1 MPVAKKYDLISEQDY
16 LEGELLS
23 DIRHEYID
31 GEIYAMV
38 GAHKYHNLITGEM
51 FRILANHLLGKPCQT
66 YASDMKVKI
75 DQKYFY
81 PDVMVDCSNEE
92 TDYFVEK
99 PSIIVE
105 VLSKSTRQRDKTD
118 KRLAYFQIPTLKEYV
133 MIEQDFVEIEFWSRD
148 QDNRWQQSVY
158 YLGDDIT
165 FHSIDLTA
173 SVEDIYRQ
181 VKNEDMLAWWGKNN
195 SNSLIYKTNGVIVV
209 EYLLAVS
216 FFSPDSKAL
225 VPLDRLWSSC
235 PAIVCNVRSSRL
247 RS

>member
-38 GAHKYHNLITGEM
+38 GAHKYHNQIVMTVSNV
-51 FRILANHLLGKPCQT
+51 FYNHLLGKPCQP

-75 DQKYFY
+75 DRKYFY
-81 PDVMVDCSNEE
+81 PDVMVDCSQVDA
-92 TDYFVEK
+92 DYYIEQ

-105 VLSKSTRQRDKTD
+105 VLSKSTRQHDKTV
-118 KRLAYFQIPTLKEYV
+118 KRLAYFQIASLKEYV
-133 MIEQDFVEIEFWSRD
+133 LIEQDFVEIEFWSRD
-148 QDNRWQQSVY
+148 ENNYWQQSVY

-165 FHSIDLTA
+165 FHSIDLTV

-181 VKNEDMLAWWGKNN
+181 VKNEDMLEWWEK
-195 SNSLIYKTNGVIVV
+195 
-209 EYLLAVS
+209 
-216 FFSPDSKAL
+216 KAQQQ
-225 VPLDRLWSSC
+225 LDLH
-235 PAIVCNVRSSRL
+235 N
-247 RS
+247 

>member
-23 DIRHEYID
+23 DIRHEYIE
-31 GEIYAMV
+31 GEVYAMV
-38 GAHKYHNLITGEM
+38 GAHKYHNQIVMTVSNV
-51 FRILANHLLGKPCQT
+51 FYNHLLGKPCQP

-75 DQKYFY
+75 DRKYFY
-81 PDVMVDCSNEE
+81 PDVMVDCSQVDA
-92 TDYFVEK
+92 DYYIEQ

-105 VLSKSTRQRDKTD
+105 VLSKSTRQHDKTV
-118 KRLAYFQIPTLKEYV
+118 KRLAYFQIASLKEYV
-133 MIEQDFVEIEFWSRD
+133 LIEQDFVEIEFWSRD

-181 VKNEDMLAWWGKNN
+181 VKNEDMLAWWGK
-195 SNSLIYKTNGVIVV
+195 KQQQQ
-209 EYLLAVS
+209 
-216 FFSPDSKAL
+216 
-225 VPLDRLWSSC
+225 LDL
-235 PAIVCNVRSSRL
+235 
-247 RS
+247 